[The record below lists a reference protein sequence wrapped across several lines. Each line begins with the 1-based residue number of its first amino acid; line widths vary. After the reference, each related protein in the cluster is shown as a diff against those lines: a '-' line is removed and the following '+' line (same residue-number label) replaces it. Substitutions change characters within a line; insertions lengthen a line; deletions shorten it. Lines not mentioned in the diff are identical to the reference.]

1 MNLIKWKV
9 LRKNGIPVNLV
20 DLRRCVLKK
29 ANRNTKDLCHFLP
42 IEAAGIIIKTAKKAV
57 NYTERSLKAV
67 VVVFAILPIM
77 MVYPKLQKYF
87 EKGAMLGS
95 VKG

>member
-1 MNLIKWKV
+1 MKV
-9 LRKNGIPVNLV
+9 RQFVN
-20 DLRRCVLKK
+20 
-29 ANRNTKDLCHFLP
+29 
-42 IEAAGIIIKTAKKAV
+42 EASELQTIAAKKAV